1 MRKKDEVM
9 EHRTTASRYN
19 MKIKLSQLRSIIR
32 ETIDSDFTED
42 EMLNFRQGLGVE
54 RFGSVMGKQPD
65 NAAYALTKKKASAA
79 YENAMK
85 KHASSWTN
93 YSKENPKLDD
103 YELTDIAMDSLV
115 DFFDNNPDWG
125 HWAQILNLSRD
136 IIKEEVSAAV
146 CQAMGIDVYQ

>member
-1 MRKKDEVM
+1 
-9 EHRTTASRYN
+9 

-65 NAAYALTKKKASAA
+65 NTAYALTKKKASAA

-125 HWAQILNLSRD
+125 RWAQILNLSRD
-136 IIKEEVSAAV
+136 KIKEEVSSAV